1 MTMRWPIVFRAT
13 LYFLIASLPIIISS
27 LHDCIWGD
35 QKWTLLYAWWV
46 LLSAFLGGLIALR
59 AFYDGSAERDR
70 VANPT
75 AASPDAST
83 TITQTVTHDPPVKE
97 SFTTAPLSLSPT
109 PPPAPVAEPT
119 NPPASLGS

>member
-13 LYFLIASLPIIISS
+13 LYFLIASLPIVISS

-35 QKWTLLYAWWV
+35 QKWTLLYGWWV

-70 VANPT
+70 VANSP
-75 AASPDAST
+75 AESPDAPPT
-83 TITQTVTHDPPVKE
+83 PPPVVKE
-97 SFTTAPLSLSPT
+97 SLSPT
-109 PPPAPVAEPT
+109 PPPAPVAEPPK
-119 NPPASLGS
+119 PPASLGS

>member
-35 QKWTLLYAWWV
+35 QKWTLLYGWWV

-70 VANPT
+70 VANSP
-75 AASPDAST
+75 AESPDAPPT
-83 TITQTVTHDPPVKE
+83 PPPVVKE
-97 SFTTAPLSLSPT
+97 SLSPT